1 MVKDTGRDRVFMFI
15 VNAILAFVMIV
26 TLYPFILIISYSF
39 SNAADV
45 MTNRVWL
52 LPVRPNLV
60 AYQAVFESGDVIRGY
75 LNSILYTVGC
85 TLFGTGSTLLAAYP
99 LSRQDLRSRNI
110 LMGFVMVTMF
120 FSGGLVPTY
129 ILVGKLGLTN
139 TRWILIIG
147 GVTAYNIIIT
157 RTFFQ
162 QTIPKEMLEA
172 AQIDGCGDF
181 HFFLQMVLPLSKAI
195 IAVIALYVAVSRWN
209 GYLDA
214 LMYMNDKKLYP
225 LQLILREILIMN
237 KPDNSMFGNIN
248 ASDVLARQQRAELL
262 KYALIVVSSIPM
274 LVIYPFVQKYFI
286 KGVMIGAIKG

>member
-1 MVKDTGRDRVFMFI
+1 MVKDTGRDKVFMFI
-15 VNAILAFVMIV
+15 VNAILVFVLIV
-26 TLYPFILIISYSF
+26 SLYPFILIISYSF
-39 SNAADV
+39 SNAVDV

-52 LPVRPNLV
+52 LPVRPNLE
-60 AYQAVFESGDVIRGY
+60 AYKAVFESGDVIRGY

-85 TLFGTGSTLLAAYP
+85 TFFGTGSTLLAAYP

-181 HFFLQMVLPLSKAI
+181 HFFIQMVLPLSKAI

>member
-1 MVKDTGRDRVFMFI
+1 MFI

-26 TLYPFILIISYSF
+26 TMYPFILIISYSF
-39 SNAADV
+39 SNAVDV

-52 LPVRPNLV
+52 LPVRPNLE
-60 AYQAVFESGDVIRGY
+60 AYKAVFESGDVIRGY

-85 TLFGTGSTLLAAYP
+85 TFFGTGSTLLAAYP

>member
-1 MVKDTGRDRVFMFI
+1 MRDTGRDRMFQTITNCILI
-15 VNAILAFVMIV
+15 VVLLITV
-26 TLYPFILIISYSF
+26 YPFVLIISYSF

-52 LPVRPNLV
+52 YPVHPTLE
-60 AYQAVFESGDVIRGY
+60 AYKAVFESGDVIRGY
-75 LNSILYTVGC
+75 GNSILYTIGC
-85 TLFGTGSTLLAAYP
+85 TFFGTCSTLLAAYP
-99 LSRQDLRSRNI
+99 LSRADLRSRNFF
-110 LMGFVMVTMF
+110 MGIIMVTMF

-172 AQIDGCGDF
+172 AQIDGCSDF
-181 HFFLQMVLPLSKAI
+181 RFFIQMVLPLSKAI

-237 KPDNSMFGNIN
+237 KPDNSMFGSIN
-248 ASDVLARQQRAELL
+248 ASDMLARQQRAELL

-274 LVIYPFVQKYFI
+274 LVIYPFVQKFFI
-286 KGVMIGAIKG
+286 RGVMIGAIKG

>member
-1 MVKDTGRDRVFMFI
+1 MRDTGRDRTFQVLNNCILI
-15 VNAILAFVMIV
+15 VVLLITV
-26 TLYPFILIISYSF
+26 YPFILIVSYSF

-52 LPVRPNLV
+52 YPVHPTFE
-60 AYQAVFESGDVIRGY
+60 AYKAVFESRDVIRGY
-75 LNSILYTVGC
+75 MNSILYTIGC
-85 TLFGTGSTLLAAYP
+85 TLFGTCSTLLAAYP
-99 LSRQDLRSRNI
+99 LSRTDLRTRNFF
-110 LMGFVMVTMF
+110 MGIIMVTMF

-172 AQIDGCGDF
+172 AQIDGCSDF
-181 HFFLQMVLPLSKAI
+181 RFFIQMVLPLSKAI

-214 LMYMNDKKLYP
+214 LMYINDKKLYP

-237 KPDNSMFGNIN
+237 KPDNSMFGSIN
-248 ASDVLARQQRAELL
+248 ASDMLARQQRAELL
-262 KYALIVVSSIPM
+262 KYALIIVSSVPM
-274 LVIYPFVQKYFI
+274 LVIYPFVQKFFI

>member
-26 TLYPFILIISYSF
+26 TVYPFILIISYSF

-52 LPVRPNLV
+52 LPVRPNLE
-60 AYQAVFESGDVIRGY
+60 AYKAVFESGDVIRGY
-75 LNSILYTVGC
+75 LNSIMYTVGC
-85 TLFGTGSTLLAAYP
+85 TFFGTSSTLLAAYP

-214 LMYMNDKKLYP
+214 LMYINDKKLYP

-237 KPDNSMFGNIN
+237 KPDNSMFGSIN

-274 LVIYPFVQKYFI
+274 LVIYPFVQKYSI